1 MDKKNYIHVQD
12 LTVQVF
18 SKYEHN
24 VREYNKQINP
34 FTVGV
39 SHKEKVDPQ
48 EF

>member
-12 LTVQVF
+12 LTVQAF
-18 SKYEHN
+18 SKYELN

-39 SHKEKVDPQ
+39 SH
-48 EF
+48 

>member
-1 MDKKNYIHVQD
+1 MDKKNCIHVQD

-24 VREYNKQINP
+24 VREYKINP

-39 SHKEKVDPQ
+39 SH
-48 EF
+48 

>member
-1 MDKKNYIHVQD
+1 MDKKNYIQVQD

-34 FTVGV
+34 FAVGV
-39 SHKEKVDPQ
+39 SH
-48 EF
+48 